1 MSSNPSSR
9 SDKNYTHVKQVQK
22 FSVIAQCRSKKIKTP
37 TYLRKNTPVT
47 GKDKTQRSYSVSKD
61 PVSGVKNSNAH
72 FCIPVTNRFESLS
85 VLDENNT
92 NFQPENNNSN
102 VIHKELHKQ
111 SSEFESSNLI
121 ESKNTSPSVKNVS
134 NTVEQRCENTRLLN
148 TGTRC
153 TQVNPYHNQSRH
165 KHYNSHLLSHNST
178 SKMLQVADQKHGKM
192 CPKNYPPEDK
202 YEFPLTVKN
211 KNKAKLQVAS
221 LDPTYQKWSDQNHQ
235 RFGFIPLGPLILPQ
249 NNFKPVLN
257 TDPIKLYDITKNSDS
272 FNFMT
277 TQIQVKS
284 QLNPDVW
291 EQCLEGYW
299 DSQLCHLIRYGFP
312 LDFNRT
318 SKLGKNTK
326 NHKSAPMFP
335 EDVEAHIQ
343 EEIGFGAIVG
353 PFSDPPFQEFHV
365 SPFMT
370 REKPGGAH
378 RRVIMD
384 LSFPQGGAVNT
395 NISKDSYLGTDF
407 ILTLPSIDHI
417 TNKIKQLG
425 KGSLIY
431 KVDISRAF
439 HHIKIDPRDYF
450 LLGLK
455 HKNYYL
461 DTCLPFGYRNGS
473 GIFHRLSD
481 AIRFIMSNMGYNVIN
496 YIDDVIGFGI
506 ISTADPSYH
515 TLLNLLQH

>member
-9 SDKNYTHVKQVQK
+9 SDKNHTHVKQVHK
-22 FSVIAQCRSKKIKTP
+22 FSVIAQCRSTKSTKLTF
-37 TYLRKNTPVT
+37 LRKNTPVT
-47 GKDKTQRSYSVSKD
+47 GKDKTQRSYSDSND
-61 PVSGVKNSNAH
+61 PGSGVKSSNAH
-72 FCIPVTNRFESLS
+72 FRIPVTNRFESLS

-92 NFQPENNNSN
+92 NCQIESN
-102 VIHKELHKQ
+102 DSIVILKELHKHHKN
-111 SSEFESSNLI
+111 SEFESSNLI
-121 ESKNTSPSVKNVS
+121 ESQNTSPSVKNVS
-134 NTVEQRCENTRLLN
+134 NSVDQRRGNTRLLN

-153 TQVNPYHNQSRH
+153 TQVKSHHKQSSH
-165 KHYNSHLLSHNST
+165 EQYNGHPLSHNST
-178 SKMLQVADQKHGKM
+178 SKMVQVADQKHGKM

-202 YEFPLTVKN
+202 YELALTVKN
-211 KNKAKLQVAS
+211 KNKAKLQLAS
-221 LDPTYQKWSDQNHQ
+221 SDLTYQKWSDQNHQ

-249 NNFKPVLN
+249 NNFKRILN
-257 TDPIKLYDITKNSDS
+257 SDPIKLYDITKNSDS

-284 QLNPDVW
+284 QLNPYVW
-291 EQCLEGYW
+291 EHCLQCYW

-326 NHKSAPMFP
+326 NHKSATMFP
-335 EDVEAHIQ
+335 EDVEAYIQ

-431 KVDISRAF
+431 KVDMSRAF
-439 HHIKIDPRDYF
+439 RHIKIDPRDYF

-473 GIFHRLSD
+473 GIFRDSATLS
-481 AIRFIMSNMGYNVIN
+481 AS
-496 YIDDVIGFGI
+496 
-506 ISTADPSYH
+506 
-515 TLLNLLQH
+515 L